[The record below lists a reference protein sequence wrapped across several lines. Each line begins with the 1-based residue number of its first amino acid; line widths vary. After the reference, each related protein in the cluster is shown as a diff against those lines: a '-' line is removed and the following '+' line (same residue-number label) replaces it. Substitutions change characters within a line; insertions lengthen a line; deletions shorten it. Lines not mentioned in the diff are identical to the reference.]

1 MEGICVIGL
10 SRHYNARR
18 LRRGF
23 TLMESLMASAML
35 FAGVLAVI
43 TAIMGGQKRALEAQR
58 RMEAA
63 LIVEELMGDI
73 AVMDYADLGLLLAP
87 MQTAGPFLALTTQQP
102 VDENLPGLG
111 VRVRGT
117 QVQVRIV
124 PSIAKIGVILAEA
137 NLYIPEPQS

>member
-1 MEGICVIGL
+1 MEGIHVIGPPT
-10 SRHYNARR
+10 HYNARR

-43 TAIMGGQKRALEAQR
+43 TAIMGGQKRAFEAQR

-63 LIVEELMGDI
+63 LIAEERMGQV
-73 AVMDYADLGLLLAP
+73 ATMPYAQLYMVMALEP
-87 MQTAGPFLALTTQQP
+87 VGPFVAVTTNDL
-102 VDENLPGLG
+102 VDEDLPGLG

-117 QVQVRIV
+117 RMHVRIV
-124 PSIAKIGVILAEA
+124 PSTSELDITLAEA
-137 NLYIPEPQS
+137 ELFVPEPQP

>member
-1 MEGICVIGL
+1 MEGIRVIGP
-10 SRHYNARR
+10 STHFNARR

-43 TAIMGGQKRALEAQR
+43 TAIMGGQKMAFEAQR

-63 LIVEELMGDI
+63 LIAEELMGEI
-73 AVMDYADLGLLLAP
+73 STMDYDDLAFVP
-87 MQTAGPFLALTTQQP
+87 AWKPAGPFYAVTEKDIL
-102 VDENLPGLG
+102 DEDLPGLG

-117 QVQVRIV
+117 RMHVRIV
-124 PSIAKIGVILAEA
+124 PGIAEIGVTLAEA
-137 NLYIPEPQS
+137 KLYIPEPQP

>member
-1 MEGICVIGL
+1 MIGP
-10 SRHYNARR
+10 STHYNARR

-43 TAIMGGQKRALEAQR
+43 TAIMGGQKSAFEAQR

-63 LIVEELMGDI
+63 LLVEDLMGDI
-73 AVMDYADLGLLLAP
+73 SMMSYSSLASINALEP
-87 MQTAGPFLALTTQQP
+87 AGPFYALTTRQV
-102 VDENLPGLG
+102 VDEDLPGLG

-117 QVQVRIV
+117 QMHVRIV
-124 PSIAKIGVILAEA
+124 PSSVEMNVTLAEA
-137 NLYIPEPQS
+137 KLYIPEPQP

>member
-1 MEGICVIGL
+1 MEGICVIGP
-10 SRHYNARR
+10 STQDNARR

-43 TAIMGGQKRALEAQR
+43 TAIMGGQKRAFEAQR
-58 RMEAA
+58 RVEAA

-73 AVMDYADLGLLLAP
+73 AITDYSDLSSLPP
-87 MQTAGPFLALTTQQP
+87 MRTAGPFLAITTQQP
-102 VDENLPGLG
+102 VDEDLPNLG

-117 QVQVRIV
+117 QLQVRIV
-124 PSIAKIGVILAEA
+124 PNIAEIAVTLAEV
-137 NLYIPEPQS
+137 NLYVPEPQS

>member
-1 MEGICVIGL
+1 
-10 SRHYNARR
+10 
-18 LRRGF
+18 
-23 TLMESLMASAML
+23 
-35 FAGVLAVI
+35 
-43 TAIMGGQKRALEAQR
+43 
-58 RMEAA
+58 
-63 LIVEELMGDI
+63 
-73 AVMDYADLGLLLAP
+73 

-137 NLYIPEPQS
+137 NLYIPEPQP